1 MTASAR
7 STRATPSSLPTL
19 DDVASGKV
27 TLDEYE
33 AAHGED
39 IPELAEEDLARARPT
54 SDFPQLAAAFERA
67 RRQPMP
73 PEEPGNVSPPVA
85 VRYDARNLVI
95 SLKDGR
101 ELSVPLTWYP
111 NLVKAPPAQR
121 AVVEFTP
128 ISVRWVDLGE
138 EASIADI
145 LRTKLK
151 IANLERARGQRG
163 RQKAPTKEQ
172 VTLRLDRD
180 VVESYRAGGPGWQT
194 RINDDLAKLQKRRK
208 HG

>member
-7 STRATPSSLPTL
+7 SIRAAPPSLPTL
-19 DDVASGKV
+19 EDVASGKV
-27 TLDEYE
+27 SLDEYE

-39 IPELAEEDLARARPT
+39 IPELTEEDLARARPT
-54 SDFPQLAAAFERA
+54 SDVPQLAAAFERA
-67 RRQPMP
+67 RQQPVP
-73 PEEPGNVSPPVA
+73 PEEPVNVSPPVA

-111 NLVKAPPAQR
+111 DLVNAPSAQR
-121 AVVEFTP
+121 AAVEFTP
-128 ISVRWVDLGE
+128 TSVRWVDLGE

-163 RQKAPTKEQ
+163 PQKAPTKERIG
-172 VTLRLDRD
+172 LRLDSE
-180 VVESYRAGGPGWQT
+180 VVTHFRATGPGWQS
-194 RINDDLAKLQKRRK
+194 RINDILREHLKR
-208 HG
+208 GGN